1 MARLRHPKKRQKKTR
16 KVAHT
21 PEPKGEHYFDPVLPE
36 PDPRFMQIREYIK
49 TVDPWKEW
57 EVIREWLNIAPT
69 GIHEIRRE
77 LQRAADMEARAKDLH
92 EESSIAK
99 GNFDDQFRDR
109 SQIWRKESL
118 IYWEEEKIA
127 GLHKQ
132 ITESMIE
139 DRIIEL
145 HSELYLELKK
155 RKREINSMVNTM
167 EAMLKNVINKR
178 TDLRKMLESE
188 TRRPGATPGW
198 MDGKPSNG

>member
-1 MARLRHPKKRQKKTR
+1 MTRKRKPKRKERRVR
-16 KVAHT
+16 KVAHK
-21 PEPKGEHYFDPVLPE
+21 PEPAAHHYDPVLPE
-36 PDPRFMQIREYIK
+36 PDPRFMHIRERIR
-49 TVDPWKEW
+49 TIDPWKEW
-57 EVIREWLNIAPT
+57 ETIREWLNIAPA

-77 LQRAADMEARAKDLH
+77 LQRAADMEARSKDLH
-92 EESSIAK
+92 EEASIAK

-198 MDGKPSNG
+198 MDGNQSNG